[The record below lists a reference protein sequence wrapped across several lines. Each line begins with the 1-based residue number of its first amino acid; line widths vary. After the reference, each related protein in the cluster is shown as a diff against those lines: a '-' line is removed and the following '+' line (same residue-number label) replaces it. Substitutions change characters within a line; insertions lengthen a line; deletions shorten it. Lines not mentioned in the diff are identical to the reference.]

1 MESQRIFSQTVS
13 ILEKALD
20 LRSKKHN
27 VIASNIA
34 NMDTPDYKAFD
45 LVIEKEL
52 QKTTGEGNSI
62 SLNKTDRAHMQSR
75 RSKAGGVSVVIDN
88 TQGLSLRG
96 DGNTVDID
104 KQMANMAEN
113 SLMYE
118 AAARLIHKK
127 FQGLKSAIQ
136 GGK

>member
-1 MESQRIFSQTVS
+1 MESQGIFNQTVS

-34 NMDTPDYKAFD
+34 NMDTPGYKAFD
-45 LVIEKEL
+45 LIIEKEL
-52 QKTTGEGNSI
+52 ENVSGKKNNV
-62 SLNKTDRAHMQSR
+62 SLNSTDAAHMQSQ
-75 RSKAGGVSVVIDN
+75 RSKTGGVSVQIDD

-113 SLMYE
+113 SLMYN
-118 AAARLIHKK
+118 AAAQLINKK
-127 FQGLKSAIQ
+127 FQGLKSAIL